1 MKKGDIDMIQDSPS
15 QSERWTGT
23 ASVSRPPSATAKSDK
38 VPTHEAG
45 ERDRKANGLS
55 IVSALLQ
62 APALAAGE
70 NIADYRALVD
80 EVWAA
85 VQPKGFFDQ
94 LIVSDLCHA
103 LWEEQRFRRQQ
114 SALPAATRMKALA
127 CLLVSI
133 GFEQNALAVAC
144 DYFGDDGEER
154 NKAVALV
161 RRFGI
166 TEDAINAQASQDNL
180 HILSALERLMGNR
193 QSRRDTIVSEY
204 QRRQRKAEKRSGSEP
219 RAPRVAVATGH

>member
-1 MKKGDIDMIQDSPS
+1 MMNGTS
-15 QSERWTGT
+15 QSERVTGA
-23 ASVSRPPSATAKSDK
+23 ASGSPPPSVTAKLDS
-38 VPTHEAG
+38 VPTNQAG
-45 ERDRKANGLS
+45 ERDRKANGLAL
-55 IVSALLQ
+55 VSALLQ

-80 EVWAA
+80 EVGAV
-85 VQPKGFFDQ
+85 VQPKDFFDR

-114 SALPAATRMKALA
+114 TALPGATRMKALA

-133 GFEQNALAVAC
+133 GFEQNAVAVAC

-161 RRFGI
+161 RRLGI
-166 TEDAINAQASQDNL
+166 TDDAINAQASQDNL
-180 HILSALERLMGNR
+180 QILSALERLMGNR
-193 QSRRDTIVSEY
+193 QSRRDTIVREY
-204 QRRQRKAEKRSGSEP
+204 QRRKRKAEKGNASQP
-219 RAPRVAVATGH
+219 RAPRVAVAAGD

>member
-1 MKKGDIDMIQDSPS
+1 MMNGTS
-15 QSERWTGT
+15 QSERVTGA
-23 ASVSRPPSATAKSDK
+23 ASGSPPPSAVAKLDN
-38 VPTHEAG
+38 VPTNQAG
-45 ERDRKANGLS
+45 ERDRTANGLS
-55 IVSALLQ
+55 LVSALLQ

-80 EVWAA
+80 EVWAV
-85 VQPKGFFDQ
+85 VQPKDFFDR

-114 SALPAATRMKALA
+114 TALPGATRMKALA

-133 GFEQNALAVAC
+133 GFDQNALTVAC

-166 TEDAINAQASQDNL
+166 TDDAINAQASQDNL
-180 HILSALERLMGNR
+180 QILSALERLMGNR
-193 QSRRDTIVSEY
+193 RSRRDAIVREY
-204 QRRQRKAEKRSGSEP
+204 QRRKRKAENASQP
-219 RAPRVAVATGH
+219 RAPRVAVAAGD

>member
-1 MKKGDIDMIQDSPS
+1 MIQNGTS
-15 QSERWTGT
+15 QSDRWTG
-23 ASVSRPPSATAKSDK
+23 AAGSRPTSATAKSDN

-45 ERDRKANGLS
+45 ELDRTAKGLS
-55 IVSALLQ
+55 IVNALLQ

-70 NIADYRALVD
+70 NIADYQALVD
-80 EVWAA
+80 EVREA

-144 DYFGDDGEER
+144 DYFGDDDEER
-154 NKAVALV
+154 NKAVASV

-166 TEDAINAQASQDNL
+166 TDDAINAQASQDNL

-193 QSRRDTIVSEY
+193 QSRRDSIVSEY
-204 QRRQRKAEKRSGSEP
+204 QRRQRKAEKRTGSES

>member
-1 MKKGDIDMIQDSPS
+1 MIQDSPS

-23 ASVSRPPSATAKSDK
+23 ASVSRPPSATAHSDTANSDK
-38 VPTHEAG
+38 VPTHVAG
-45 ERDRKANGLS
+45 ERTRTANGPS

-70 NIADYRALVD
+70 NIADYQALVD
-80 EVWAA
+80 EVREA
-85 VQPKGFFDQ
+85 VQPRGFFDQ

-103 LWEEQRFRRQQ
+103 WWEEQRYRRQQ
-114 SALPAATRMKALA
+114 TALPAATRMKALA

-193 QSRRDTIVSEY
+193 QSRRDSIVSEY